1 MLPLVTLACHV
12 WSVFLVCIQLSQCY
26 QAQKHLMLFCMSAH
40 DDRRFWDN
48 HWLWWTAPFVGGLTA
63 GKLYTKFWLP
73 KDQLPDLAKKAM
85 KKVL

>member
-1 MLPLVTLACHV
+1 
-12 WSVFLVCIQLSQCY
+12 
-26 QAQKHLMLFCMSAH
+26 MLFCVSAH
-40 DDRRFWDN
+40 DDCRFWDN